1 MDGSPYDRPLGHR
14 LGKRKR
20 GSSPADGEEVVAQRH
35 QTRTPFPSTY
45 SQHATGSLPF
55 QRASGS
61 PDHRRPA
68 CRQEFEIAIIC
79 ALPLEYDA
87 VCLLFD
93 EFWDDHVEVYGRATG
108 DRNTY
113 TNGRIGKHNVVLV
126 LLYRM
131 GKATAAGAA
140 ASMCLS
146 YTGLRVVFLVGICG
160 GVPFPRDGE
169 EIVLGDVVISKTIIQ
184 YDFGRQYP
192 GHFARKEAVGDT
204 LGMPSKDVRNM
215 LALLETRRGRGR
227 LRTKT
232 AEYLQELQANAK
244 GQTIGNTYAYP
255 GVVEDKLFDADYRH
269 KHRGYP
275 QCICHENHGQFGS
288 VYDEV
293 TLSSIREELEWV
305 PMPAPARGSRE
316 DYEGPANSSWADRM
330 IFSPD
335 TSFGEGLRV
344 NFGDLDRSLD
354 EANAQLRSLLE
365 MTRPINPRAPLTR
378 ESSSSTLR
386 PHGFADDSR
395 LSDSTL
401 RPFSQSLETPPSFN
415 TWNDFL
421 TGQGHG
427 TAPRTAMYIPG
438 LTEVNFV
445 PPPLPPPRQLPF
457 TRLSTETDNAQLDRQ
472 AVIHDKATD
481 HDENYHPASG
491 SPVRGGTAYHASS
504 MANEMLKGEIED
516 GAGEALWLQH
526 GRFFPSTADAHT
538 RHTLERLNSN
548 QEEVQAVEG
557 IRRLG

>member
-131 GKATAAGAA
+131 GKAAAAGAA

-204 LGMPSKDVRNM
+204 LCMPSKDVRNM

-244 GQTIGNTYAYP
+244 RQTIGNTYAYP

-288 VYDEV
+288 VCAKAIASSCEDLGCDESFLV
-293 TLSSIREELEWV
+293 PRERFRASTTERRANAHSSGDPAIHVGLVASGDTVMKSGEDRDSIAARDGIVAFEMEGAGVWDE
-305 PMPAPARGSRE
+305 MPSVVVKGVCDYADCHKHKRWQDFAAAAAASAMKGLLNLWLYRDDAPQPARCAG
-316 DYEGPANSSWADRM
+316 
-330 IFSPD
+330 
-335 TSFGEGLRV
+335 
-344 NFGDLDRSLD
+344 
-354 EANAQLRSLLE
+354 
-365 MTRPINPRAPLTR
+365 
-378 ESSSSTLR
+378 SST
-386 PHGFADDSR
+386 D
-395 LSDSTL
+395 
-401 RPFSQSLETPPSFN
+401 
-415 TWNDFL
+415 
-421 TGQGHG
+421 
-427 TAPRTAMYIPG
+427 M
-438 LTEVNFV
+438 V
-445 PPPLPPPRQLPF
+445 
-457 TRLSTETDNAQLDRQ
+457 
-472 AVIHDKATD
+472 
-481 HDENYHPASG
+481 
-491 SPVRGGTAYHASS
+491 
-504 MANEMLKGEIED
+504 
-516 GAGEALWLQH
+516 
-526 GRFFPSTADAHT
+526 TADAAVRVTVRDH
-538 RHTLERLNSN
+538 HVVVTLERASQTTHVIRLASDELRD
-548 QEEVQAVEG
+548 QPSFHRVTVIDARGIPLPFYLETVTSKEVPPLQYLAG
-557 IRRLG
+557 LTKH